1 MSKNSGPVRQ
11 QPLSSLRFQ
20 RFRLRIV
27 ILGVLV
33 VFAFAGSSGY
43 DAWRAYNN
51 TLAATNREITNV
63 ATALAEQTA
72 WTFEG
77 IDLMLRDTARWYQT
91 ESSLV
96 APERLDDV
104 LANRASGI
112 RQIRLITITD
122 AQGIQRHRSRGHS
135 PPHFDLSDRSYFIAQ
150 REGTAAGLFMSEPLI
165 SRSDGRAGIVLSRRL
180 QDETGAF
187 AGVVAALVD
196 LEDLE
201 KFYAAVTPGR
211 GSAVQLLSGNGQLVV
226 RDPPEPDAIGKTFP
240 QLASAPTAPSTGLT
254 NPIDGKQEFIA
265 VVPVRDIPLVVA
277 VTRDRVVALHS
288 WRDEAMRLAARS
300 AVVALLGLIG
310 IWLLWRQLR
319 RIELGESALRA
330 SEERYALAMEG
341 ANEGHWDWD
350 LTTDRLF
357 LSSKM
362 AMLGGNG
369 TSNVTMTRA
378 AWLARIEIHPDDR
391 TRFEAAVR
399 DHLEGRTSSF
409 ECEYRVRNGDWRWL
423 LTRGRCLRDETGKP
437 YRFVGSAIDITPE
450 KEAQADRER
459 LEAQLRQSQKME
471 AMGTLAGGIAHDFN
485 NILGA
490 ILGYGELAQQQSA
503 PESPVRRYID
513 NVMHAAERAKALV
526 DRILGFSRSGLGE
539 RTHVRVQSV
548 IEETLE
554 LIAASLPADI
564 RLEKGLTAA
573 DAVIIGDSTQLHQ
586 VAMNLCTNAIHA
598 MEHGGTLTV
607 LLERVELAEAQSVL
621 RGTLS
626 PGSYIRLVIQ
636 DTGVGIPP
644 DVIERIFDPFFTTR
658 GVGKGTGLGLS
669 LVHGIVTDLGGAVDV
684 KSVLGEGTGFE
695 IWLPV
700 TTEVGRPAIERVREL
715 PRGRGETVMIVDDEP
730 ALVALA
736 EEMLAGFGYEP
747 VGFESSAAALQAFR
761 AQSERFDLVLTDE
774 AMPDLVGTELAREIR
789 LLRPDIPVI
798 LMSGHGGAPLAQR
811 AAAIGVSEVLHK
823 PLQRVDLA
831 EALDRALNHRNASV
845 IERTN

>member
-1 MSKNSGPVRQ
+1 MSKNSGPIQQ
-11 QPLSSLRFQ
+11 QPLSSLRFR

-72 WTFEG
+72 WTFQG
-77 IDLMLRDTARWYQT
+77 IDLLLRDTARWYQT
-91 ESSLV
+91 DSSTI
-96 APERLDDV
+96 APERLDEV
-104 LANRASGI
+104 LANRAAGV
-112 RQIRLITITD
+112 RQIRLITIVD
-122 AQGIQRHRSRGHS
+122 AQGIQRHRSSGHP
-135 PPHFDLSDRSYFIAQ
+135 PPHLDVSDRSYFIAQ
-150 REGTAAGLFMSEPLI
+150 RDGTAAGLFMSEPLI
-165 SRSDGRAGIVLSRRL
+165 SRSDGRAGIILSRRL

-187 AGVVAALVD
+187 AGVVAARVD

-211 GSAVQLLSGNGQLVV
+211 GSAVQLLGDHGQLIV

-240 QLASAPTAPSTGLT
+240 QLASAPAAPPTGLT

-265 VVPVRDIPLVVA
+265 VARVRDTPLVVA
-277 VTRDRVVALHS
+277 VTRDRIVALHS

-310 IWLLWRQLR
+310 TWLLWRQLR

-350 LTTDRLF
+350 LATDQLF

-362 AMLGGNG
+362 AMLGGSG

-391 TRFEAAVR
+391 TRFEAAVQ
-399 DHLEGRTSSF
+399 DHLEGRTPSF

-503 PESPVRRYID
+503 AESPVRRYID

-539 RTHVRVQSV
+539 RAHVPVQSV

-564 RLEKGLTAA
+564 RLEKALTAA

-598 MEHGGTLTV
+598 MEYGGTLTV

-684 KSVLGEGTGFE
+684 KSVLGEGTGFK

-700 TTEVGRPAIERVREL
+700 TTEVGQPAIERVREL
-715 PRGRGETVMIVDDEP
+715 PHGRGETVMIVDDES

-747 VGFESSAAALQAFR
+747 VGFESSRAALQAFR
-761 AQSERFDLVLTDE
+761 AKSERFDLVLTDE
-774 AMPDLVGTELAREIR
+774 AMPGLVGTELAREIR
-789 LLRPDIPVI
+789 LLRPDIPII

-831 EALDRALNHRNASV
+831 EALDRALAHRNTSV
-845 IERTN
+845 IERAN